1 MIDCPDPEELVLVAH
16 GESNDLALAEHVAS
30 CPTCSAFAAAVREGE
45 DIANRV
51 SDALAPTTR
60 RPSRLPE
67 IEGYSI
73 QREIGRGGMGV
84 VYSAKQNSSGR
95 HVALKVV
102 RGAGWVG
109 ETTLKLFQRE
119 IQVLARLSHKGIAAL
134 YDAGATDDGEHWFAM
149 ELVEGRTLVQD
160 VEARHL
166 SRRDRLALFAL
177 VCDAIQHAHQKGV
190 VHRDLKPSNVLVDA
204 QGEPRV
210 LDFGLAR
217 ITEADVSL
225 ATVVS
230 EPGSIRGTLA
240 YMSPEQARGDSQ
252 AIGSQSDVYSLGVV
266 LYELLTKALPH
277 DVTRASI
284 HEAARVICEVAPTR
298 PSVRDPS
305 LAGDLETIVLTALDK
320 DPERRYP
327 SAAAFAG
334 DVRRFLADEVILARP
349 PSSAYQLRKLVA
361 RHKLPFALAGLV
373 FTVAVGSAIAL
384 AAAYARADDEARAAT
399 VARDLADDEKLRA
412 EGALAEESRQRGL
425 ADERLVESQAQ
436 SARRQATVDF
446 FMEMIGKARKESLGV
461 DARVA
466 DVVEAAAAEL
476 EGRIDLAPEVAATI
490 GLNIAGVENS
500 LGHHERAIERLQWA
514 ITTYER
520 SGRPLAN
527 ERVFLHLQLA
537 IVFQILSRHEEA
549 RAQIDIVA
557 PTFASGESSEPR
569 TVAIFEGVQAEDC
582 EARGDFAGAET
593 LLRSA
598 LARYETARGP
608 DSRETLVKL
617 HELAAAVSK
626 QGRHEEALALT
637 EELVRRHE
645 RVNGPDH
652 ISTLNAR
659 GGLALDYLDLGR
671 NEEALEILEAVLP
684 ALERALGPRH
694 ITVLRTTNN
703 LAGAFSRN
711 KQTQRAFETWEAL
724 LLRQEDLAGVN
735 SVDALNTRKNIGTT
749 LYELKRFEDAAVY
762 QQDLAERCEE
772 NLPEGHHLR
781 ASTYTSLGKSLIT
794 LKRFAEAEIFLVKS
808 LGVLRT
814 MRGAN
819 PAWTRNAAD
828 LLVKMYERAGTPE
841 KAELYRELAKTGVQ
855 Q

>member
-1 MIDCPDPEELVLVAH
+1 VSDCPDPEELVLVAH
-16 GESNDLALAEHVAS
+16 RESNDGAVSGHVTGCAS
-30 CPTCSAFAAAVREGE
+30 CSAFVAEVRASE
-45 DIANRV
+45 DIAQRV
-51 SDALAPTTR
+51 GDALAPTSR
-60 RPSRLPE
+60 RPNRLPVVD
-67 IEGYSI
+67 GYAI
-73 QREIGRGGMGV
+73 DREIGRGGMGV
-84 VYSAKQNSSGR
+84 VYSAVQKASGR
-95 HVALKVV
+95 RVALKVV

-149 ELVEGRTLVQD
+149 ELVEGRTLLRD
-160 VEARHL
+160 VE
-166 SRRDRLALFAL
+166 RRDLPRRERLELFAKL
-177 VCDAIQHAHQKGV
+177 CDAIQHAHQKGV
-190 VHRDLKPSNVLVDA
+190 VHRDIKPSNVLVDA
-204 QGEPRV
+204 HGEPRV

-217 ITEADVSL
+217 ITEVDVSL
-225 ATVVS
+225 ATVAS
-230 EPGSIRGTLA
+230 EPGSIRGTIS
-240 YMSPEQARGDSQ
+240 YMSPEQARGDSS
-252 AIGSQSDVYSLGVV
+252 AIGSPSDVYSLGVV
-266 LYELLTKALPH
+266 LYELLTSALPH
-277 DVTRASI
+277 DVTRTSL

-349 PSSAYQLRKLVA
+349 ASSAYQLRKLVA
-361 RHKLPFALAGLV
+361 RHKLPFALASIV

-384 AAAYARADDEARAAT
+384 AAAYARADDEARAAK
-399 VARDLADDEKLRA
+399 VARDLANEQKARA
-412 EGALAEESRQRGL
+412 EVALSEEARQRRL

-446 FMEMIGKARKESLGV
+446 FMEMIGKARNESLGA
-461 DARVA
+461 DARVV
-466 DVVEAAAAEL
+466 DVVEAAAADL
-476 EGRIDLAPEVAATI
+476 EGRIDLEPDVAATI

-500 LGHHERAIERLQWA
+500 LGHHQRAVERLRWSIA
-514 ITTYER
+514 THER
-520 SGRPLAN
+520 SARSLGN
-527 ERVFLHLQLA
+527 ERVFIHLQLA
-537 IVFQILSRHEEA
+537 TVLQILGRHDEA
-549 RAQIDIVA
+549 RAELAIVA
-557 PTFASGESSEPR
+557 PTFASGESNDPR
-569 TVAIFEGVQAEDC
+569 MLAMLETAQAKDC
-582 EARGDFAGAET
+582 RARGDFAGAEP

-598 LARYETARGP
+598 LTRIETLRGP
-608 DSRETLVKL
+608 DSREALNTL
-617 HELAAAVSK
+617 HELATAVSS

-645 RVNGPDH
+645 RANGPDH

-671 NEEALEILEAVLP
+671 NDEALEILEAVLP

-703 LAGAFSRN
+703 LAGAFSRT
-711 KQTQRAFETWEAL
+711 KQSQRAFDMWEAL
-724 LLRQEDLAGVN
+724 LPRQEDLLGVN
-735 SVDALNTRKNIGTT
+735 SVDALNTRKNVGST
-749 LYELKRFEDAAVY
+749 LYELKRFAEAAEYQEDLV
-762 QQDLAERCEE
+762 QRCEAH
-772 NLPEGHHLR
+772 LPEGHHLR
-781 ASTYTSLGKSLIT
+781 PMTYTALGKTLIT
-794 LKRFAEAEIFLVKS
+794 QKRYAEAEIVLEKS
-808 LGVLRT
+808 LAALRS

-828 LLVKMYERAGTPE
+828 LLVQLHERAGTPE
-841 KAELYRELAKTGVQ
+841 KAAAYRELARTGVQ